1 MKPLY
6 IWAGGKNKMIPKY
19 LMDPGIP
26 YSGYDTFVEPFF
38 GGGAMMVHIYQNNP
52 TVKKFIIND
61 VNAEIVGLYTA
72 IKTNVADFTARMDI
86 LQAQYLPLSKVDRKK
101 FYYDLRKEYT
111 TNWTQWNATDES
123 ATLYFLMKTGF
134 NGIWQVNQSSNGRF
148 ATPSGL
154 LNQTVKVYDKDNVL
168 EWNVFLQKVDIYCG
182 DWYHCASAVQG
193 SAFFFMDPPYRDSFT
208 QYGQIFDD
216 NAHISLINFCK
227 HEDLKGNTVFYCN
240 RDAGDSFYTTHQGH
254 LALSYYNVTYTA
266 GRRKQNKDDAGVITS
281 QTAKSA
287 REILLYSPRIS
298 SMNCTVDVK
307 AEKTKAKKTTTKVAK
322 KPKPILD
329 KDMFVT
335 A

>member
-19 LMDPGIP
+19 LKEPGIP

-38 GGGAMMVHIYQNNP
+38 GGGAMMIHIYENNP

-72 IKTNVADFTARMDI
+72 IKNDVKNFTARMDI

-101 FYYDLRKEYT
+101 FYYDLRTEYT
-111 TNWTQWNATDES
+111 TNWKQWNATDES

-134 NGIWQVNQSSNGRF
+134 NGIWQTTQTSNGRY

-154 LNQTVKVYDKDNVL
+154 LNQTTKVYDNDNVI
-168 EWNVFLQKVDIYCG
+168 EWNAFLQKVDIFCG
-182 DWYHCASAVQG
+182 DWSQCAVQG
-193 SAFFFMDPPYRDSFT
+193 SAFYFMDPPYRDSFT
-208 QYGQIFDD
+208 SYGQVFGDQ
-216 NAHISLINFCK
+216 AHIDLIDFCK
-227 HEDLKGNTVFYCN
+227 QEDLKGNTVFYCN
-240 RDAGDSFYTTHQGH
+240 RDAGDTFYTDNQGQ
-254 LALSYYNVTYTA
+254 LALSYYDVTYTA

-287 REILLYSPRIS
+287 KEILLYSSRVLA
-298 SMNCTVDVK
+298 MNCTVDVK
-307 AEKTKAKKTTTKVAK
+307 AEKVKSKKATTKVVR

>member
-19 LMDPGIP
+19 LKEPGIP

-38 GGGAMMVHIYQNNP
+38 GGGAMMIHIYQNNP

-72 IKTNVADFTARMDI
+72 IKNDVAKFTARMDV
-86 LQAQYLPLSKVDRKK
+86 LQAQYLPLSKVERKK

-134 NGIWQVNQSSNGRF
+134 NGIWQTTQTSNGRY

-154 LNQTVKVYDKDNVL
+154 LNQTTKVYDKDNVL
-168 EWNVFLQKVDIYCG
+168 EWNVFLQKVDIFCG
-182 DWYHCASAVQG
+182 DWSLCASAVQG
-193 SAFFFMDPPYRDSFT
+193 SAFYFMDPPYRDSFT
-208 QYGQIFDD
+208 SYGQVFGDQ
-216 NAHISLINFCK
+216 AHIDLIDFCK
-227 HEDLKGNTVFYCN
+227 QEDLKGNTVFYCN
-240 RDAGDSFYTTHQGH
+240 RDAGDTFYTDNQGQ
-254 LALSYYNVTYTA
+254 LALSYYDVTYTA

-287 REILLYSPRIS
+287 KEILLYSDRVLA
-298 SMNCTVDVK
+298 MNCTVDVK
-307 AEKTKAKKTTTKVAK
+307 AEKAKAKKPATKVVR